1 MAAIKIDI
9 NDLMVSSGVNFGT
22 SGVRGL
28 VADMTDKV
36 CFAYVTAFLQ
46 TMQQQNFIFQS
57 SKVGIAGD
65 LRSSTPRIMNAVAA
79 ACVELGF
86 EPINAGNIPSPA
98 IALYGLKHAIPTI
111 MVTGSHIPDDRNGI
125 KFNTPLGEILKPDE
139 EAIRIQQ
146 VTVADALFLESN
158 LIQSDYL
165 AEVRSDAQSDYIQRF
180 IDFLPANCLLG
191 KNIGLYEH
199 SSVSRDC
206 LKEILQQLGAS
217 VTSLARTDTFMPVD
231 TEAIRPEDIA
241 LAKQWS
247 EQYKFDCII
256 STDGD
261 GDRPLVSDEKGNWLR
276 GDVAG
281 ILCAN
286 YLAADSVVTPVSS
299 NSAVEKSNYFD
310 EVIRTKIGSPYVIEA
325 MQSSDQHKCVVG
337 YEANG
342 GFLQQTS
349 LKQNGNVLSPLP
361 TRDAVIVPLAI
372 ILLAAQQQ
380 LTISEL
386 LTTLPQRYTH
396 SDRIKEIP
404 TLLSQQ
410 IIKKLIEGN
419 WDEQQAAIQS
429 HFKMAGQAK
438 TINTTDGLRI
448 TFTNNDIVHLRPS
461 GNAPEL
467 RCYTESDSQ
476 QGAEELNVEAID
488 VLRNFSK
495 LSLSL

>member
-9 NDLMVSSGVNFGT
+9 NDLMDRSGVNFGT

-28 VADMTDKV
+28 VADMTDEV

-46 TMQQQNFIFQS
+46 YLQQQKLIA
-57 SKVGIAGD
+57 KTTKIGIAGD
-65 LRSSTPRIMNAVAA
+65 LRSSTPRIMNAAAA
-79 ACVELGF
+79 ACLNMGF

-98 IALYGLKHAIPTI
+98 IALYGLKHSIPSI

-139 EAIRIQQ
+139 EGIRAQQ
-146 VTVADALFLESN
+146 VTVPKDLFLNAN
-158 LIQSDYL
+158 LIQTDCL
-165 AEVRSDAQSDYIQRF
+165 AAVDTNAETNYVQRF
-180 IDFLPANCLLG
+180 IDFLPPNCLQGQQL
-191 KNIGLYEH
+191 GLYEH

-206 LKEILQQLGAS
+206 LKSILQKLGAN

-231 TEAIRPEDIA
+231 TEAIRPEDIT

-281 ILCAN
+281 ILCAK
-286 YLAADSVVTPVSS
+286 YLGAESVITPVSS
-299 NSAVEKSNYFD
+299 NSAVEKSGYFT

-325 MQSSDQHKCVVG
+325 MQAAAAGSGKHVVG

-342 GFLQQTS
+342 GFLQQTP
-349 LKQNGNVLSPLP
+349 LKQNDNILSPLP

-372 ILLAAQQQ
+372 ILLAKQEQ
-380 LTISEL
+380 LTIAEL
-386 LTTLPQRYTH
+386 LMTLPQRYTH
-396 SDRIKEIP
+396 SDRIKEFS
-404 TLLSQQ
+404 TLLSQK
-410 IIKKLIEGN
+410 IISKLTKGDM
-419 WDEQQAAIQS
+419 DEQNVTIQS
-429 HFKMAGQAK
+429 YFNMVGEPKS
-438 TINTTDGLRI
+438 INTTDGLRI
-448 TFTNNDIVHLRPS
+448 TFKNNDIVHLRPS

-476 QGAEELNVEAID
+476 QQAEELNIKAID

-495 LSLSL
+495 LS